1 MYSVDGVSGVCSPLK
16 KTTLTTKTMQ
26 KQADNYNTQVHCD
39 KELILKNLS
48 AFNTKF
54 GTDYKYQVS
63 DDEVIK
69 FFYESYLELFEENM
83 TLNVDYKKLFN
94 QKFHPYAAVE

>member
-1 MYSVDGVSGVCSPLK
+1 MAKIEVTGFDKL
-16 KTTLTTKTMQ
+16 LNQLETMQ
-26 KQADNYNTQVHCD
+26 KQADNFNTQVHCD

-54 GTDYKYQVS
+54 GTDFNYQVS

-94 QKFHPYAAVE
+94 QKFHPYASVE